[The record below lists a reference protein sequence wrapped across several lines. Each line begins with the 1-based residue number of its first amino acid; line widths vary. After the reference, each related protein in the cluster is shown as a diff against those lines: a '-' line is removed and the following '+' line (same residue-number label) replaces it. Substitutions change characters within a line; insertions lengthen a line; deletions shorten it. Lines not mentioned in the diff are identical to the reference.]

1 MTARPEPAV
10 FAPEDFLV
18 HQESKSLLRFIVCGS
33 VDHGKSTLIG
43 RLLYEA
49 GLLFV
54 DQLDALDRD
63 SRHHGTQGE
72 ERDFA
77 LVLDG
82 LVAERE
88 QKITIDVAYRFF
100 STARRK
106 FIVADAPGHEQYT
119 RNMATGTSTADVA
132 LLLVS
137 ADTGLT
143 RQTRRHALIVSTLG
157 VRHFVVAINKMDLVG
172 WSRSKFSEL
181 KAEFR
186 AFAKDLD
193 VDDIVFIPVGARS
206 GDNIIA
212 RPRHMTWYRGPTL
225 LEHLE
230 KVEVAPRSGP
240 SAFRMPVQCVIRPDP
255 NFRGYCGLI
264 AGGAVRPGM
273 PVQILPS
280 GQRTHVDRIVTADGD
295 LAQAI
300 AGQAVTLTFLDE
312 IDASRGDVIA
322 EVGRPAPVTKRFS
335 ARVVW
340 IGQDALVPGR
350 PYLLKLA
357 ASTVYATIEPPLL
370 VVDLD
375 TRRYA
380 AADHVRTNDIGS
392 VTVQLDRPVAADR
405 YATNKDTGSFILI
418 DPESNDTVGMGIVEV
433 THPGEN
439 RCVVPKANPLTDLI
453 RATETHGR
461 SLAKAISWRAT
472 GSLDTFVVAV
482 LITGSSKV
490 AGSVALAEILTKT
503 LIYYFHERVWAVITW
518 GKR

>member
-10 FAPEDFLV
+10 FAPEDLLAG
-18 HQESKSLLRFIVCGS
+18 QEPKSLLRFIVCGS

-54 DQLDALDRD
+54 DQLDALDHD

-82 LVAERE
+82 LAAERE

-119 RNMATGTSTADVA
+119 RNMATGASTADVA

-143 RQTRRHALIVSTLG
+143 RQTKRHALIVSTLG

-172 WSRSKFSEL
+172 WSRSKFSAL

-186 AFAKDLD
+186 AFAKDIE
-193 VDDIVFIPVGARS
+193 VDDIVFIPVGART
-206 GDNIIA
+206 GDNITA

-230 KVEVAPRSGP
+230 KVEVARPARH
-240 SAFRMPVQCVIRPDP
+240 SAFRMPVQCVIRPDAK
-255 NFRGYCGLI
+255 FRGYCGLI

-280 GQRTHVDRIVTADGD
+280 GQRTHIERIVTADGD
-295 LAQAI
+295 LRT
-300 AGQAVTLTFLDE
+300 GHCRP
-312 IDASRGDVIA
+312 SR
-322 EVGRPAPVTKRFS
+322 
-335 ARVVW
+335 
-340 IGQDALVPGR
+340 
-350 PYLLKLA
+350 
-357 ASTVYATIEPPLL
+357 
-370 VVDLD
+370 
-375 TRRYA
+375 
-380 AADHVRTNDIGS
+380 
-392 VTVQLDRPVAADR
+392 
-405 YATNKDTGSFILI
+405 
-418 DPESNDTVGMGIVEV
+418 DP
-433 THPGEN
+433 H
-439 RCVVPKANPLTDLI
+439 L
-453 RATETHGR
+453 HGR
-461 SLAKAISWRAT
+461 DRCLARRR
-472 GSLDTFVVAV
+472 
-482 LITGSSKV
+482 
-490 AGSVALAEILTKT
+490 
-503 LIYYFHERVWAVITW
+503 HR
-518 GKR
+518 